1 MTTSR
6 LPDKWVNTRN
16 QVAICS
22 SFASVWQGSCSN
34 FSRPIASARRRN
46 PMQSQITLNNQL
58 KISLISKWYQ
68 FQFPT
73 QSYFFRIFHDTLFP
87 RFINVTY
94 DKKTFAKF
102 LWMSLLLKLW
112 SLESKVAQGL
122 AHTSS
127 SLAVKWHCP
136 RIGLVKFKTLF
147 LEKDMF
153 TNKDD
158 LGAVYL
164 HQSFHLSFRSNFE
177 SLTLIR
183 MFGNVRIKEQS
194 RAITS
199 VHSCIT
205 LTKQIP

>member
-6 LPDKWVNTRN
+6 LPHKWVNTRN

-22 SFASVWQGSCSN
+22 SFASVWQGSCSK

-87 RFINVTY
+87 RSINVTY

-136 RIGLVKFKTLF
+136 RIELVKFKRCF
-147 LEKDMF
+147 LK
-153 TNKDD
+153 KIC
-158 LGAVYL
+158 L
-164 HQSFHLSFRSNFE
+164 
-177 SLTLIR
+177 
-183 MFGNVRIKEQS
+183 RIKMTLGQS
-194 RAITS
+194 TYINLFIWVS
-199 VHSCIT
+199 GPILS
-205 LTKQIP
+205 L